1 MSDETK
7 QILMNKDA
15 IAIDQD
21 KLGKQGSR
29 IWAEGPLEIWSK
41 DLSGGK
47 HAVAL
52 FNRGES
58 ALSFDSS
65 QQTLSQFKALRFRD
79 VWTQAEVRLDGKQIT
94 VPSHAV
100 LLLKEY

>member
-1 MSDETK
+1 MYAPLISAV
-7 QILMNKDA
+7 Q
-15 IAIDQD
+15 
-21 KLGKQGSR
+21 KLCARQLARAPDGK
-29 IWAEGPLEIWSK
+29 K
-41 DLSGGK
+41 NLSGGK

-58 ALSFDSS
+58 ALSFESA
-65 QQTLSQFKALRFRD
+65 QQILSQFKALRLRD
-79 VWTQAEVRLDGKQIT
+79 VWTQAEVRLDSKKIT